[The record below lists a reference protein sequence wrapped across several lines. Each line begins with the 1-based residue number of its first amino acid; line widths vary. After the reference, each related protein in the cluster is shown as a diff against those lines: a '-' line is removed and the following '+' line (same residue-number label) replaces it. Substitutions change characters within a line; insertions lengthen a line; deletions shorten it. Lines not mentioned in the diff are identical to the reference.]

1 MSGSAADVSVV
12 FVHGLWMTGLE
23 SFALRH
29 HVVHG
34 RGWSWRTFQYQSVA
48 QSQTDVAAELDATVR
63 TLSTA
68 TVHLV
73 GHSLGGLVIQRALE
87 QAADWPPGRVIF
99 LGTPSL
105 GSRAAEQ
112 LHALPFG
119 DWLLGHAAEPLL
131 DSSRRAW
138 RIDRELGIVA
148 GTHPVS
154 VGKPLAN
161 FAPDEPNDGL
171 VAVAET
177 RLPGAKAHL
186 TLPVSHTGMLFSAEV
201 AQQVCEFLAA
211 GQFQV

>member
-1 MSGSAADVSVV
+1 MSDGVEDAAVV

-34 RGWSWRTFQYQSVA
+34 RGWSWCTFHYSSVV
-48 QSQTDVAAELDATVR
+48 QSQTDVVAALHATVS
-63 TLSTA
+63 TLTA
-68 TVHLV
+68 SSVHLV
-73 GHSLGGLVIQRALE
+73 GHSLGGLIIQRALE
-87 QAADWPPGRVIF
+87 QASGWAPGRVVF

-131 DSSRRAW
+131 DPAQRQW
-138 RIDRELGIVA
+138 RFGRELGIVA

-154 VGKPLAN
+154 IGKPLAQ
-161 FAPDEPNDGL
+161 FAADEPNDGL
-171 VAVAET
+171 VSVAET
-177 RLPGAKAHL
+177 RLPGATAHL
-186 TLPVSHTGMLFSAEV
+186 TLPVSHTGMLFSADV
-201 AQQVCEFLAA
+201 ARQVCEFLAT
-211 GQFQV
+211 GRFQV